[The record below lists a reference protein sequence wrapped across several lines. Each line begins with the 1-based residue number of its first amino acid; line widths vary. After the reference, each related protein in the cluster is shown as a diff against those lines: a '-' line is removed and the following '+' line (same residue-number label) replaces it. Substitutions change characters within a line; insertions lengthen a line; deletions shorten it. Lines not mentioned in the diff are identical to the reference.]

1 MSGKAFMIIGMRGMG
16 KSHQVKELIKKVNPD
31 SLLVFDPNKEYT
43 GLYSHKPIEK
53 FKEFS
58 SIVPKVSNA
67 VIVVEE
73 ATVFLSN
80 RGYDI
85 DFQDT
90 IVRARHTNNT
100 VILVFHSFQDV
111 PKYLFRLV
119 NYVILLKTNDTID
132 YVEKTFR
139 SPKLSKAFIEIKN
152 APKIL
157 NKSTGKEYSPNKLID
172 LFAPEDEIEEKES

>member
-1 MSGKAFMIIGMRGMG
+1 MSGKAFMFIGMRGMG
-16 KSHQVKELIKKVNPD
+16 KSHAVKELIKPVNPD
-31 SLLVFDPNKEYT
+31 SLLVFDPNAEYT
-43 GLYSHKPIEK
+43 GLYSHPPIIEFKK
-53 FKEFS
+53 FS
-58 SIVPKVSNA
+58 ALVPKVKKA

-90 IVRARHTNNT
+90 IVRARHTDNT

-119 NYVILLKTNDTID
+119 NYVILLKTNDTVD
-132 YVEKTFR
+132 YVDTTFR
-139 SPKLSKAFIEIKN
+139 NKLLTDAFTKIKTAPLLQNKEGKKYSPKIM
-152 APKIL
+152 
-157 NKSTGKEYSPNKLID
+157 ID
-172 LFAPEDEIEEKES
+172 LFAPVNDESTKDQ